1 VSKMAKDINLILDE
15 CIDRIIR
22 GESLQS
28 CLQDYPEEAPD
39 LESLL
44 QSMLQTRLA
53 YDFTPSAS
61 ARNLARQKLLQAIE
75 RKRQPGFLEW
85 LLGHRLVLATA
96 AAVLAVLIIG
106 YFGLKTIILPQTI
119 PSEII
124 EAPSN
129 TGNFVFLL
137 SDEVNAIGDFE
148 NLWVTVEKVALL
160 QSGNPGK
167 WIEFTP
173 ETRKVDMVLLPGD
186 KTQEIWRGDV
196 PAGNYTRVIL
206 YVSQVEG
213 LLKGS
218 QSIIEIKL
226 PGNKLQLSTSFRV
239 SSEEITSFVYDLT
252 VIKAGNA
259 GNGSKYLLKPQAAE
273 SGATYRPA
281 AIQDKGK
288 GSGNGRRPDI
298 SDNPPVNN
306 SRRQ

>member
-1 VSKMAKDINLILDE
+1 MAKDIDLILDD
-15 CIDRIIR
+15 CIDRIVR

-28 CLQDYPEEAPD
+28 CLQDYPEAASE
-39 LESLL
+39 LEPLL

-61 ARNLARQKLLQAIE
+61 ARNLAKQKLLQAIE
-75 RKRQPGFLEW
+75 QKREPGFLEW
-85 LLGHRLVLATA
+85 LLGHRLALATT
-96 AAVLAVLIIG
+96 AAVIAVLIIG
-106 YFGLKTIILPQTI
+106 YFGLRTVILPQTI

-124 EAPSN
+124 SAPSS

-137 SDEVNAIGDFE
+137 SDEVNAISDFE
-148 NLWVTVEKVALL
+148 NLWVTVERVALL

-173 ETRKVDMVLLPGD
+173 ETHKVDMVLLPGD
-186 KTQEIWRGDV
+186 KTQEIWRGDI
-196 PAGNYTRVIL
+196 PAGNYTRVVL

-218 QSIIEIKL
+218 QSAIEIKL
-226 PGNKLQLSTSFRV
+226 PSNKLQLSIGFKV
-239 SSEEITSFVYDLT
+239 SSSEITSFVYDLT
-252 VIKAGNA
+252 VIKTGNA
-259 GNGSKYLLKPQAAE
+259 GNGGRYLLKPQAAE
-273 SGATYRPA
+273 SGPIYKPA

-288 GSGNGRRPDI
+288 GAGNGRKPDI
-298 SDNPPVNN
+298 PETPPVNN